1 MSENFRQRENIAAIE
16 QKTLCKVIAEHLW
29 GNIRHACSIAVNTHV
44 AFKAIDAECAIVRGR
59 EQVFTL
65 YKAVLVANPQ
75 PQGLANLV
83 AEKHCARFLAF
94 GVFPWQNDTVFEQV
108 YIAHLNG

>member
-1 MSENFRQRENIAAIE
+1 M
-16 QKTLCKVIAEHLW
+16 
-29 GNIRHACSIAVNTHV
+29 
-44 AFKAIDAECAIVRGR
+44 RGR

-83 AEKHCARFLAF
+83 AEKHRARFLAF
-94 GVFPWQNDTVFEQV
+94 GILPWQNNTVFEQV